1 MEGDVFLVF
10 SDNQTSTESD
20 PGKKTLLRLH
30 FSTAKWEASV
40 GMSIHDNNSLGLFG
54 ETQKRK
60 QQGHIYDIESI
71 RFRGY
76 NAITNFNI
84 RLFYNI
90 EAILKGQTEP
100 GKRSKYI
107 LKLKW
112 LKDSHRNKG
121 IVPVEAMQPLNVLRN
136 NNVENECKCY
146 DNTKAP
152 FEHKHAMELL
162 PISTKIL
169 WMKGVLPERKK
180 VDLCCVRFGREN

>member
-1 MEGDVFLVF
+1 MREILMKGERERERKERIFLFDLVEGEGKGESPSVFAYK
-10 SDNQTSTESD
+10 D
-20 PGKKTLLRLH
+20 

-112 LKDSHRNKG
+112 LKDS
-121 IVPVEAMQPLNVLRN
+121 
-136 NNVENECKCY
+136 
-146 DNTKAP
+146 
-152 FEHKHAMELL
+152 
-162 PISTKIL
+162 
-169 WMKGVLPERKK
+169 
-180 VDLCCVRFGREN
+180 VRWI